1 MSGRLTGRGPRVR
14 GRTFPGSALS
24 RVLGGVTSGV
34 LMAAGAGPAAAQ
46 EVAQDEVE
54 VFVRLQTP
62 AVAEINA
69 RSLEANGRLASAEDQ
84 RAQAARID
92 AEQAAFRPQLRS
104 AGATE
109 LSRMRVGANGIR
121 MRVPAS
127 AIETLKSMP
136 GVASVG
142 RVTEHF
148 MDNADGVPWV
158 GALAVA
164 ERLGVRGEGIR
175 IGVIDS
181 GVDYLH
187 ANFGGPGTVAA
198 YTANNKN
205 VVEPG
210 TFPTAKVVGGFDF
223 AGPVYNPGTVNN
235 TPQPDPD
242 PLDGNGHGSHVAG
255 SATGLG
261 VPGRIHAGVAPAAK
275 LYALKVFNDSS
286 GSTLLTSLAIEWAM
300 DPNSDGDMS
309 DHLDVINL
317 SLGSNYGELADP
329 SSIAI
334 ENAVAAG
341 VIVVTSAGNSSNLP
355 YVTSSPGV
363 AHSAISTAANVPGNR
378 VHARVTVNAP
388 ASVAGVK
395 FNEEGNGTVRVAAA
409 GPIADTVVLA
419 DPLLGC
425 TALANAAAV
434 SGNIALIQRGVCSFA
449 QKLAVAQAAGAR
461 AMVLFNNVDGDPIV
475 AGLAGVVHTIP
486 VVMVSLADGGAMAA
500 AATTA
505 ATSPLTATLDTG
517 LDPTKDDRIVSF
529 SSRGPG
535 HGGSTFKPDIAAP
548 GIGIIST
555 GVGTGD
561 GPAPNQGTSMAS
573 PYVTGSAALLRQ
585 LHPNMPIHGIKALL
599 QNSTAPANASGDTS
613 LARSG
618 VGALRVDRA
627 AALTSFASPG
637 GISFGRLNPTST
649 VNVSE
654 TVYLRNLA
662 GRSRTF
668 TATHVPRATYP
679 GVEVQCPQ
687 PVSVGRHGEK
697 TFKLR
702 LRFDPRAA
710 PAAGIFDNA
719 SISQREVDGWCVL
732 SDGTDSLRVGYIAVV
747 DSASGMV
754 LAPGGGSFGVDVFN
768 KGPALGVAEGFALV
782 GSGGTGADNT
792 YSSIAHLGVRRGD
805 PAVFG
810 EQVIEFGLA
819 VEHVVE
825 HPYNL
830 DVDLFLDIDR
840 NGTDDVR
847 LRGRD
852 WTDVQPSPPAVLGT
866 YLTTQQPVPAG
877 ANPGLDWLVTTW
889 DFNDRVLILPYTLQ
903 ASGGLVPDSFNYR
916 LEVQDGQ
923 GNTDVQTGSVDLNA
937 LPAADLNSFVLAQ
950 GERVHVDT
958 VGPAGRVL
966 WLFPNN
972 HDWVQDWTVWTSPG
986 GFH

>member
-1 MSGRLTGRGPRVR
+1 MSGTQTGRGPRVCA
-14 GRTFPGSALS
+14 RTF
-24 RVLGGVTSGV
+24 LGRILVV
-34 LMAAGAGPAAAQ
+34 PLMTVAAGTGALAQ
-46 EVAQDEVE
+46 EAPDEVE

-69 RSLEANGRLASAEDQ
+69 RSLEANGRFASADQ
-84 RAQAARID
+84 QREQAVRID
-92 AEQAAFRPQLRS
+92 AEQAAFLPQLRS
-104 AGATE
+104 TGATE

-121 MRVPAS
+121 MRVPAG
-127 AIETLKSMP
+127 AIATLRQLP

-142 RVTEHF
+142 RVTEHY

-198 YTANNKN
+198 YAANNKSI
-205 VVEPG
+205 VEPG

-223 AGPVYNPGTVNN
+223 AGPVYNPGTGNN

-275 LYALKVFNDSS
+275 LYALKVFNDTS
-286 GSTLLTSLAIEWAM
+286 GSTLITSQAIEWAM
-300 DPNSDGDMS
+300 DPNGDGDMS

-317 SLGSNYGELADP
+317 SLGSSYGEPTDP
-329 SSIAI
+329 SAIAI

-341 VIVVTSAGNSSNLP
+341 VIVVTSAGNAGNLP

-378 VHARVTVNAP
+378 LHARITVNAP

-395 FNEEGNGTVRVAAA
+395 FNEEGNGTVRVATA

-425 TALANAAAV
+425 TPLANAAAV
-434 SGNIALIQRGVCSFA
+434 SGNIALIQRGTCSFA

-461 AMVLFNNVDGDPIV
+461 AMVLYNNIAGDPIV

-500 AATTA
+500 TATTA

-529 SSRGPG
+529 SARGPG
-535 HGGSTFKPDIAAP
+535 HGGSRFKPDIAAP
-548 GIGIIST
+548 GIGIVST

-573 PYVTGSAALLRQ
+573 PYVAGSAALLRQ
-585 LHPNMPIHGIKALL
+585 LHPDLPIHGIKALL
-599 QNSTAPANASGDTS
+599 QNSTAPANASGDAS

-637 GISFGRLNPTST
+637 GVSFGRLNPTT
-649 VNVSE
+649 ATNVSE

-662 GRSRTF
+662 GQSRTF

-687 PVSVGRHGEK
+687 PVSLGRYAEK
-697 TFKLR
+697 PFKLR
-702 LRFDPRAA
+702 LKFDPRAA
-710 PAAGIFDNA
+710 PAAGIFDDA
-719 SISQREVDGWCVL
+719 SMSQREVDGWCVL

-754 LAPGGGSFGVDVFN
+754 LAPGGGSFGVDIFN
-768 KGPALGVAEGFALV
+768 KGPAFGVAEGFALV
-782 GSGGTGADNT
+782 GSGGTGAENT

-819 VEHVVE
+819 LDHIVV

-830 DVDLFLDIDR
+830 DVDIVLDVDR

-847 LRGRD
+847 LRARD
-852 WTDVQPSPPAVLGT
+852 WTNVQPTPPAVLGT

-877 ANPGLDWLVTTW
+877 ANPGLNWIVTTW
-889 DFNDRVLILPYTLQ
+889 DFNDRVLVLPYTLQ
-903 ASGGLVPDSFNYR
+903 ASGGLVPESFNYR
-916 LEVQDGQ
+916 LEVRDGQ

-937 LPAADLNSFVLAQ
+937 LPVADLNSFALER

-958 VGPAGRVL
+958 LGAAGNVL

-972 HDWVQDWTVWTSPG
+972 HDWTQEWTVWTSPG